1 MRRFFVALTSVTA
14 QRMGEF
20 SALDVA
26 NTVWGFATA
35 AQCDASFFVA
45 LARAAERRL
54 GEVSP

>member
-1 MRRFFVALTSVTA
+1 MALTSVTA

-26 NTVWGFATA
+26 NTVWEFATA
-35 AQCDASFFVA
+35 AQCDASLFVA